1 MISKNDSDALELSD
15 EPVDG
20 SENLRRHMSKE
31 ILVATPDC
39 TNNQPGTLS
48 NTLKGEIP
56 DELEHSSMI
65 DYDPSIRHVE
75 NFELEKE
82 PTVIWNF
89 DGPNENLSDADLTE
103 IEDDVT
109 VIENE
114 SFEIEVSEVMV
125 TRPSIHLTV
134 DWM

>member
-1 MISKNDSDALELSD
+1 
-15 EPVDG
+15 
-20 SENLRRHMSKE
+20 MSKE

-39 TNNQPGTLS
+39 VNNQPGTLS
-48 NTLKGEIP
+48 NTLKGEN
-56 DELEHSSMI
+56 DLESI

-103 IEDDVT
+103 VEDDVT

-114 SFEIEVSEVMV
+114 SFEIEVSEIMV
-125 TRPSIHLTV
+125 TRPSINLTV

>member
-1 MISKNDSDALELSD
+1 MIHFAISDALELSD

-20 SENLRRHMSKE
+20 SETLHRHQSKE

-39 TNNQPGTLS
+39 TGHQPGTLS
-48 NTLKGEIP
+48 NTLKGENQ
-56 DELEHSSMI
+56 LESI

-89 DGPNENLSDADLTE
+89 DGPMNENLSDADLTE
-103 IEDDVT
+103 VEDDMT

-125 TRPSIHLTV
+125 TRPSINLTV

>member
-1 MISKNDSDALELSD
+1 MISDALELSD

-39 TNNQPGTLS
+39 TSNQPGTLS
-48 NTLKGEIP
+48 NTLKGEN
-56 DELEHSSMI
+56 DLQSI
-65 DYDPSIRHVE
+65 DYDPTIRHVE

-89 DGPNENLSDADLTE
+89 DGQNEADLSDADLTE
-103 IEDDVT
+103 IEDDIT

-125 TRPSIHLTV
+125 TRPSINLTV

>member
-1 MISKNDSDALELSD
+1 MISDALELSD
-15 EPVDG
+15 EPVDC
-20 SENLRRHMSKE
+20 SDNLRRHMSKE

-39 TNNQPGTLS
+39 VNNQPGTLS
-48 NTLKGEIP
+48 NTLKGEN
-56 DELEHSSMI
+56 DLESI

-75 NFELEKE
+75 NFELDKE

-103 IEDDVT
+103 VEDDVT

-114 SFEIEVSEVMV
+114 SFEIEVSEIMV
-125 TRPSIHLTV
+125 TRPSINLTV

>member
-1 MISKNDSDALELSD
+1 MISDALELSD

-20 SENLRRHMSKE
+20 SSDQLQRHQSKE

-39 TNNQPGTLS
+39 TNTGNQPGTLS
-48 NTLKGEIP
+48 NTLKGNEIE
-56 DELEHSSMI
+56 DSI
-65 DYDPSIRHVE
+65 DYDPSIRHIE
-75 NFELEKE
+75 NFEAEKE

-103 IEDDVT
+103 VEDELT

-114 SFEIEVSEVMV
+114 SYEIEVSEIMV
-125 TRPSIHLTV
+125 TRPSINLTV